1 MRQAGRYLPEY
12 RALRGKHSFAALA
25 GDVDLATRV
34 TLMPVERF
42 GLDAAIVFADIASP
56 LPAMGVDVTFD
67 PGPVIARPIRDQA
80 GIEALAD
87 TDPESIA
94 PVVIA
99 TLSACRSALPR
110 GTALIGFCGAP
121 WTIAAYLIEGS
132 GAREFPTL
140 RAFAAARPGL
150 LHRLLERLSKSMA
163 DYLIAQHRAG
173 ADVVQVFDS
182 WAGLLCREDWERL
195 VRPHLARMLEEVGA
209 TGVPRILFL
218 QNAPHLVG
226 AYAQLPAEV
235 LSVDWRVDLASLQ
248 SRVGGRF
255 AVQGNIDPAVLLAG
269 PGPARAATLGLLDRV
284 DAAGHI
290 VNLGHGV
297 LPETPLGSVEALVE
311 AVHAGSAAAAGPRP
325 FRSVT

>member
-1 MRQAGRYLPEY
+1 MLFRSQ
-12 RALRGKHSFAALA
+12 
-25 GDVDLATRV
+25 
-34 TLMPVERF
+34 
-42 GLDAAIVFADIASP
+42 DA
-56 LPAMGVDVTFD
+56 
-67 PGPVIARPIRDQA
+67 R
-80 GIEALAD
+80 
-87 TDPESIA
+87 
-94 PVVIA
+94 
-99 TLSACRSALPR
+99 
-110 GTALIGFCGAP
+110 
-121 WTIAAYLIEGS
+121 
-132 GAREFPTL
+132 
-140 RAFAAARPGL
+140 
-150 LHRLLERLSKSMA
+150 
-163 DYLIAQHRAG
+163 
-173 ADVVQVFDS
+173 
-182 WAGLLCREDWERL
+182 
-195 VRPHLARMLEEVGA
+195 
-209 TGVPRILFL
+209 
-218 QNAPHLVG
+218 NAPHLVG